1 MSVVEI
7 IISVTLPVMTTLLL
21 TAVWMLIGEK
31 EGRRYD
37 RDLMS
42 MLRDHLVKARDVLV
56 GMEARGTKI
65 EDPDLDVFRPSKSE
79 WLGAADPRP
88 FDAA

>member
-1 MSVVEI
+1 
-7 IISVTLPVMTTLLL
+7 
-21 TAVWMLIGEK
+21 
-31 EGRRYD
+31 
-37 RDLMS
+37 